1 MHGPNAENLTSTT
14 VENICQ
20 VQSCKQIDPKL
31 DCFLKRA
38 GERFVMTSDP
48 DLISKGDSSP
58 NVKPKRSFLQFAN
71 EVGYF
76 MYGVLSFCVE
86 STKKSLLT

>member
-1 MHGPNAENLTSTT
+1 MHGPNAAKLTSTT
-14 VENICQ
+14 IENICQ

-38 GERFVMTSDP
+38 GERLVMTSDP
-48 DLISKGDSSP
+48 DLISEDDSSP
-58 NVKPKRSFLQFAN
+58 NVKLKRSFAQFAN
-71 EVGYF
+71 QVGYL

-86 STKKSLLT
+86 STKKSFLT